1 MIAGKIGLNDVIRTD
16 LVMLSGAVKV
26 NGETAPSN
34 WMVAPSTRSPLLIT
48 LVSVELLLT
57 KKLTTLL

>member
-16 LVMLSGAVKV
+16 LVMLSGAVNVK
-26 NGETAPSN
+26 GETDPSN
-34 WMVAPSTRSPLLIT
+34 CMVALSTKLLIT

-57 KKLTTLL
+57 KKLITLL